1 MSLGMKSSSGKGSLQ
16 FAEDLN
22 LWVIIVWLSLITNL
36 ACISLKG
43 CEAEENSQRELGQD
57 NSSIP
62 KNA

>member
-16 FAEDLN
+16 FAEDFN
-22 LWVIIVWLSLITNL
+22 LWVIVVWLSLITNL

-62 KNA
+62 NNA

>member
-16 FAEDLN
+16 FAEDFN

-62 KNA
+62 NNA

>member
-16 FAEDLN
+16 FADLN